1 VSNTWLKELLVSVS
15 TVGVRHTLDVEDV
28 EDTHIMF
35 LKNTA
40 RLVDTVDLGELE
52 DIVGRTRKLIELE
65 LFNKD

>member
-1 VSNTWLKELLVSVS
+1 MSNTWLKELLVSVS

>member
-1 VSNTWLKELLVSVS
+1 VSNTWLKELLVSVN

>member
-1 VSNTWLKELLVSVS
+1 MSNTWLKELLVSVN